1 METDEQ
7 ALLASSGLAAA
18 RTLETDEQA
27 LLASSGQ
34 QGVKPCGARRAL
46 RARV

>member
-1 METDEQ
+1 VEMED
-7 ALLASSGLAAA
+7 LDLAAA

-27 LLASSGQ
+27 LLASSGLAAARQ
-34 QGVKPCGARRAL
+34 VRPRRAL